1 MKEKETLLHQYL
13 ASEEQIAVLENSQFQ
28 LEDQLTQ
35 MREEVEREK
44 GVQEEGRQLQRK
56 LQGELKQAE
65 LLVSKREAEIKE
77 LEEKLREKERNL
89 LKQEEQAR

>member
-44 GVQEEGRQLQRK
+44 GVQEEGRQLQRR